1 VIPTAAKTGRARA
14 AHLWL
19 RLWREFSHPERRRL
33 LAALAAMLVASAITA
48 LSPLLL
54 GVLIDETI
62 SGNEIDISGSL
73 GLFGLIAGILLF
85 AQLLQVARRQLVEN
99 VATGFERDSRVR
111 AYERL
116 LRLDLARLRAER
128 AGSVYGRANRS
139 IEGAV
144 KLVKLGALDLL
155 PAISLAA
162 AALVVAVATEPL
174 VGLVMVGVVPTGF
187 AFVHFQIESQ
197 KGIRV
202 ELREHKDA
210 IDGQVMELLPA
221 LDTIRAAGAEEHF
234 LGRIAA
240 ACGELRGTELRHHRA
255 MSLFDAAKSVNEG
268 FWLIAVLF
276 SALALASGGA
286 ASAGQITAFVLLFGA
301 VLTPLRELHRIL
313 DEASEAALQTHD
325 LFDLLDSPL
334 DQSYEPE
341 RMPEP
346 SRPTALAAPAL
357 LISNLRY
364 SHHPDLP
371 PTLDGLDLTLEPGE
385 RIGIVGAS
393 GCGKS
398 TLLRLIAR
406 LHHGYSGRIELAG
419 AELAGLGRNDL
430 AERLGYVSQQPHIF
444 QGSVRDNICLGHAVS
459 DDELVDA
466 ARRAHIH
473 ETILA
478 MPEGYDAQISERGD
492 SVSGG
497 QRQRICLA
505 RVLLRRPE
513 LLLLDEPTSALDPG
527 SERAV
532 QDAIDQLGGVSMLIV
547 AHRLSTLRSTDR
559 IAVLDQGRV
568 VEAGAFAEL
577 AAAGGRFAE
586 MLAVEDRSPARYEAA
601 QPHSAGEVPV
611 AS

>member
-1 VIPTAAKTGRARA
+1 VIATAARTRRVRTAR
-14 AHLWL
+14 LWL
-19 RLWREFSHPERRRL
+19 RLWREFSFPERWRL

-54 GVLIDETI
+54 GVLIDETV
-62 SGNEIDISGSL
+62 SGNEIDIGGSL

-85 AQLLQVARRQLVEN
+85 AQLLQVMRRQLVEN

-116 LRLDLARLRAER
+116 LRLDLVSLRAER

-155 PAISLAA
+155 PAISLAV
-162 AALVVAVATEPL
+162 AALIVAVATEPL

-187 AFVHFQIESQ
+187 AFVYFQIKSQ

-234 LGRIAA
+234 LCRVAA

-276 SALALASGGA
+276 SALTLASGGA
-286 ASAGQITAFVLLFGA
+286 ASAGQITAFVLLFSA

-341 RMPEP
+341 RGP
-346 SRPTALAAPAL
+346 SRPTASAAPAL
-357 LISNLRY
+357 LIRKLIY

-371 PTLDGLDLTLEPGE
+371 PTLDGLDLTVEPGE

-398 TLLRLIAR
+398 TLLRLITR
-406 LHHGYSGRIELAG
+406 LHHGYSGHIELAG
-419 AELAGLGRNDL
+419 AELVGLGRNDL

-459 DDELVDA
+459 DEELVDA

-478 MPEGYDAQISERGD
+478 MPEGYDAQIAERGD

-532 QDAIDQLGGVSMLIV
+532 QDAIDQLDGISMLIV
-547 AHRLSTLRSTDR
+547 AHRLSTLRGTDR
-559 IAVLDQGRV
+559 IAVLDQGGV
-568 VEAGAFAEL
+568 VEEGAFAEL
-577 AAAGGRFAE
+577 AVAGGHFAE
-586 MLAVEDRSPARYEAA
+586 MLAVEHRDAHMEAA
-601 QPHSAGEVPV
+601 QA
-611 AS
+611 A